1 MKSCGSELNRPGRK
15 SNASFIKWFTILA
28 VLIRDLTAQ
37 NFAGEIQT
45 EKPKKIPATE
55 ADKHYE
61 ETITVTGKLAQVTI
75 REKLVYVNLDKKHP
89 DTPLTCVMFAR
100 ATNRFGDLKQLEGKR
115 VEVRGRIEEYKEK
128 PQIILNSRNQLKVV
142 E

>member
-1 MKSCGSELNRPGRK
+1 
-15 SNASFIKWFTILA
+15 
-28 VLIRDLTAQ
+28 
-37 NFAGEIQT
+37 
-45 EKPKKIPATE
+45 
-55 ADKHYE
+55 
-61 ETITVTGKLAQVTI
+61 
-75 REKLVYVNLDKKHP
+75 
-89 DTPLTCVMFAR
+89 MFAR